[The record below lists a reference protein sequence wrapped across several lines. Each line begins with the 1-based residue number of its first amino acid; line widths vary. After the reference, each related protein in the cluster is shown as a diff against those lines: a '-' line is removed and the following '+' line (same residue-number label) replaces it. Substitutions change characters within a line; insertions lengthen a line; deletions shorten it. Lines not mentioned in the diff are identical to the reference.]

1 MTFLEVVRTGFRTS
15 TGFTGLPWEG
25 SPVLVLA
32 LLFCAVLAGLAVFQ
46 ASLIGGAPLGE
57 YAWGGRERVLPRK
70 LRASSAI
77 AILLYLLF
85 AAIAL
90 AHAGVVT
97 LFPGT
102 PVIRVAMWVIAVY
115 LLLGVVMNAMSRS
128 VKERSVMTP
137 VSLVLGGLAL
147 ALAIL

>member
-1 MTFLEVVRTGFRTS
+1 M
-15 TGFTGLPWEG
+15 
-25 SPVLVLA
+25 LVLA
-32 LLFCAVLAGLAVFQ
+32 LLFCVVLAGLTVFQ

-57 YAWGGRERVLPRK
+57 YAWGGRERVLPPK
-70 LRASSAI
+70 LRAGSAV
-77 AILLYLLF
+77 AIVLYLLF

-90 AHAGVVT
+90 ADAGVVT

-102 PVIRVAMWVIAVY
+102 PVARVAMWVIAVY
-115 LLLGVVMNAMSRS
+115 LLLGVAMNAMSRS